1 MREGFGFSG
10 KGGAAVNTEFAYLHT
25 LAGRLRVK
33 VTAVKGSPLKAEELE
48 RQFRACA
55 GITQVTANPVTG
67 NVLVLYDP
75 QQLSQEEILDVLKK
89 RGYLSGNGTAV
100 ARNTTAGQ
108 WGPRQELVQTFV
120 HSVLEFALEKIRHEL
135 MQALVRSTLE
145 SALQRLVYAL
155 I

>member
-1 MREGFGFSG
+1 VS
-10 KGGAAVNTEFAYLHT
+10 AEFAYLHT

-33 VTAVKGSPLKAEELE
+33 VTAVKGLPQKAEGLE
-48 RQFRACA
+48 RQFRACE

-75 QQLSQEEILDVLKK
+75 QRLGQEEILDILEK
-89 RGYLSGNGTAV
+89 RGYLSGNGKAV

-108 WGPRQELVQTFV
+108 WGSRQELVQTLV
-120 HSVLEFALEKIRHEL
+120 HSALEFALEKIRQEL
-135 MQALVRSTLE
+135 LQALVRSTLE